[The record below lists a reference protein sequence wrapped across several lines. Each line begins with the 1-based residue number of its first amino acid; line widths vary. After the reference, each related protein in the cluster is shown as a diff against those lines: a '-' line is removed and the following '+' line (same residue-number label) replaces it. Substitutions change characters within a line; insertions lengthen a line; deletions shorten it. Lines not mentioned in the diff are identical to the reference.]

1 MKRTWFF
8 ATLLACLVTSCS
20 SDNPAESSS
29 FVEAHYYSVS
39 LPQGEGYTV
48 LGSKEVLGGE
58 DYSFSLQILDGYDAS
73 NLLVTNNGTPLSSD
87 TSIYTIPNV
96 QSDIAIAVEGVVALP
111 AITLSKASFLF
122 FSGQITEVE
131 KATSYYLEGV
141 SGMYGG
147 KACPVHVDLSEV
159 HFDLPGEYV
168 ITYSLEGRSEI
179 SKKAKIVILSGSV
192 NMQDVTIDVGSIYAS
207 EIVSFASYGE
217 VGVDFSLAIDEQA
230 LSVSQVGYD
239 SSRGGNYLKKDF
251 LKNLSLGEH
260 NVVATFNEKIHLSF
274 NLLLE
279 DKMEARYSFSHSS
292 SDVCFLKEEVHLP
305 KVEQPEDSLQNLSY
319 RAFLNEKEITEE
331 EAKAKI
337 EKNEGDYDYTLR
349 VFKGEKT
356 IGEKTYKV
364 HVRDAYSPFLFASSG
379 GAKAKSGYSE
389 CGNHT
394 LSFNYPEGDTNVF
407 IDESYTSK
415 ENKENKKY
423 VYIAF
428 QITAMTTAGT
438 IWTRDPKS
446 AFDTNGNYVPTS
458 KNPAYLGGDLDKVG
472 KVFYRMIGLDGASME
487 TDAWIMR
494 GFAGTIEILRS
505 VYCDLDY
512 KDPVIEKENARDSL
526 SSIPNSFDNT
536 WHYIH
541 VGSVGT
547 GGGASMGGNCMD
559 FQNTFPED
567 MEKAGYQSATLRIH
581 FKDRNDILKLEA
593 WTYEEGR
600 HLSEFDV
607 RATDGVAEV
616 VLPLSL
622 FDSIGNNRLFIY
634 FNTSETS
641 ASTYQELRD
650 TSKTYVKS
658 TDFVVETV
666 SYR

>member
-1 MKRTWFF
+1 MKKTWFF

-20 SDNPAESSS
+20 SGNPTESSS

-48 LGSKEVLGGE
+48 LGSKEALGGE
-58 DYSFSLQILDGYDAS
+58 DYSFSLQILEGYDAS
-73 NLLVTNNGTPLSSD
+73 NLLVTNNGVSLSSD

-96 QSDIAIAVEGVVALP
+96 QSDIVIAVEGVVPLP
-111 AITLSKASFLF
+111 TITLSKASYLF
-122 FSGQITEVE
+122 FSGQITDAE
-131 KATSYYLEGV
+131 KAASYYLEGV
-141 SGMYGG
+141 SGTYGG
-147 KACPVHVDLSEV
+147 KSCPVSVDLSEV

-168 ITYSLEGRSEI
+168 ITYSLEGHSEI
-179 SKKAKIVILSGSV
+179 SKKGKIVILSGSV
-192 NMQDVTIDVGSIYAS
+192 DMQDVTIDLGSIYAS
-207 EIVSFASYGE
+207 EIVSFDSYGE
-217 VGVDFSLAIDEQA
+217 VGVDFTLAIDGQT
-230 LSVSQVGYD
+230 LGVSQVGYD
-239 SSRGGNYLKKDF
+239 SSKGGNYLKKDF
-251 LKNLSLGEH
+251 LKDLSLGEH
-260 NVVATFNEKIHLSF
+260 DLIATFNEKIHLPF
-274 NLLLE
+274 NLFVQ
-279 DKMEARYSFSHSS
+279 DKMEARYSFSSSS
-292 SDVCFLKEEVHLP
+292 SDVCFLKEEVRLP

-319 RAFLNEKEITEE
+319 RILLDEKETTEG
-331 EAKAKI
+331 EAQAKI
-337 EKNEGDYDYTLR
+337 EKAEGDYDYTLQ
-349 VFKGEKT
+349 VYKGDKAV
-356 IGEKTYKV
+356 GEKTYKI
-364 HVRDAYSPFLFASSG
+364 HIRDSYTPFLFASSG

-389 CGNHT
+389 RGNHT

-407 IDESYTSK
+407 VDEKYTSK

-428 QITAMTTAGT
+428 QITSLTTVGSV
-438 IWTRDPKS
+438 WTRDPNS
-446 AFDTNGNYVPTS
+446 AFDANGNYVSTS
-458 KNPAYLGGDLDKVG
+458 KNPTYLGGDLDKVG
-472 KVFYRMIGLDGASME
+472 KVFYRMIGLDGAFME

-494 GFAGTIEILRS
+494 GFVGTIEILRF

-512 KDPVIEKENARDSL
+512 KDPVIEKENAQDSL
-526 SSIPNSFDNT
+526 ASIPNSFDNT
-536 WHYIH
+536 WRYIH

-567 MEKAGYQSATLRIH
+567 MKKAGYQSATLRIH
-581 FKDRNDILKLEA
+581 FKDRKDIIKLEA

-607 RATDGVAEV
+607 SATDGMAEV

-622 FDSIGNNRLFIY
+622 FNSIGDNRLFVY

-641 ASTYQELRD
+641 ASTYQELRN

-658 TDFVVETV
+658 TDFVVEAV